1 MRSRQLQSGFTL
13 LELMITV
20 SLLAVLLGLAV
31 PAFQSA
37 ALGSQLRAAAN
48 ELVASAYLARSE
60 AIKRN
65 TVVTLCVS
73 SDGVSCGSGNWEQG
87 WIVHSGTTL
96 QRQTGAPPGLKI
108 TAGGVTSL
116 SFQPTGAGATP
127 AVFTVCRTTP
137 AGNQERV
144 VTIDAT
150 GRPWAKA
157 TTTGVC

>member
-1 MRSRQLQSGFTL
+1 MRSRMMQSGFTL
-13 LELMITV
+13 LELMVTV

-37 ALGSQLRAAAN
+37 ALSSQLRAAAN
-48 ELVASAYLARSE
+48 DLVSSAYLARSE

-73 SDGVSCGSGNWEQG
+73 ADGVSCGSGNWEQG
-87 WIVHSGTTL
+87 WIIQSGTTL
-96 QRQTGAPPGLKI
+96 KRQSAAPPGLQI

-127 AVFTVCRTTP
+127 AVFTVCRTHP

-150 GRPWAKA
+150 GRPWARVA
-157 TTTGVC
+157 TTGVC